1 MKVTASVRKANGHS
15 FSCVAETMFCNCLLA
30 GYGKT
35 AREAVEDFHA
45 SYRELRQMDGDK
57 VPEIEVELR
66 FDVGSLFSYF
76 SYLNI
81 EGVAAKSGINSSVMR
96 QYASGVRTPKAER
109 LQVIERGMKDI
120 SKEMQCVELFA

>member
-1 MKVTASVRKANGHS
+1 MKVVASVRKANSHNY
-15 FSCVAETMFCNCLLA
+15 SCLAEEMISNCLLA

-35 AREAVEDFHA
+35 AKEAVDDFYA

-57 VPEIEVELR
+57 VPMIEVELR
-66 FDVGSLFSYF
+66 FDVGSLFSYY

-81 EGVAAKSGINSSVMR
+81 EGVAAKSGVNSSVMR
-96 QYASGVRTPKAER
+96 QYASGVRTPKPER
-109 LQVIERGMKDI
+109 LQLLEKSIKDI

>member
-1 MKVTASVRKANGHS
+1 MKVIASVRKANGHS
-15 FSCVAETMFCNCLLA
+15 YSCVADTMVSNCLLA

-35 AREAVEDFHA
+35 AKEAVNDFYT
-45 SYRELRQMDGDK
+45 SYQELRQMDGDS
-57 VPEIEVELR
+57 VPEIEVNLK
-66 FDVGSLFSYF
+66 FDVGSLFNFY

-96 QYASGVRTPKAER
+96 QYASGARTPKAER